1 MKSRR
6 TEFSER
12 SLINYVINFNTSM
25 DSKLILSKIK
35 SKKRKE
41 LLRSSTLRF
50 GSSKNSI
57 SKKKTETV
65 TRKKKN

>member
-25 DSKLILSKIK
+25 DSKLILSRIK
-35 SKKRKE
+35 SNKRIGS
-41 LLRSSTLRF
+41 LRSSTLRF
-50 GSSKNSI
+50 DSSKSSI

>member
-25 DSKLILSKIK
+25 GSKLILSRIK
-35 SKKRKE
+35 SKKRKG
-41 LLRSSTLRF
+41 LLRSSTLRYD
-50 GSSKNSI
+50 SSKSSI
-57 SKKKTETV
+57 SKKKMETV